1 MGRFGQSIV
10 YGGLFAFW
18 IMCFYFGIGVMSAL
32 LKGEDVVAFA
42 GQSIVVGF
50 VFWAF
55 CSFAA
60 YELNGWIAERNKPRS
75 QDEHQDERDRHIDGN

>member
-1 MGRFGQSIV
+1 MGRFGKSIF

-18 IMCFYFGIGVMSAL
+18 FMCFYYGIGVMSAL

-42 GQSIVVGF
+42 VQSIGVGF
-50 VFWAF
+50 FLWFV

-60 YELNGWIAERNKPRS
+60 YELHGWVQERNKPRQS
-75 QDEHQDERDRHIDGN
+75 DEHRNPNDRHID